1 MRILFAGSPAIAVPS
16 VEDLS
21 VMEMEGKDIVLVGVL
36 TNPDT
41 KKGRS
46 KQEEPTDISAAVSK
60 LNEIRIKNGQLPIP
74 QLKPEKLDANARK
87 EVAALNPD
95 LLVSFGCG
103 HFFGPLFL
111 ALFPMGGINIHPSLL
126 PKYRG
131 ASPIPAAILACEK
144 ETGICIQK
152 IAPELDTGDLLLTN
166 VIKLTGNET
175 TLSLSETVSFM
186 AASLLRDLLLDFE
199 SKTASALPQKGEA
212 TYCHELKKGDGLIDW
227 KKSAVELDAQIRAF
241 TPWPLSYTFF
251 EKKALYI
258 LEAHPLEFSQE
269 LISSSPKEQHT
280 QGKVL
285 GKDKSHGVLIQ
296 TGDGIF
302 AVTRLQ
308 LEARKTLDWKS
319 FCNGTRDFIG
329 ARL

>member
-21 VMEMEGKDIVLVGVL
+21 EMEMEGKDIFLVGVL

-41 KKGRS
+41 KRGRS
-46 KQEEPTDISAAVSK
+46 KQEEPTDISAVVSR
-60 LNEIRIKNGQLPIP
+60 LNEVRIKNGLPPIP

-87 EVAALNPD
+87 EVEALSPD

-111 ALFPMGGINIHPSLL
+111 ALFPLGGINIHPSLL

-152 IAPELDTGDLLLTN
+152 IASELDTGDLLSTSIL
-166 VIKLTGNET
+166 KLNGNET
-175 TLSLSETVSFM
+175 TLSLSKTVSFM
-186 AASLLRDLLLDFE
+186 AASLLRELLLDFE
-199 SKTASALPQKGEA
+199 DKTAAACPQEGEA
-212 TYCHELKKGDGLIDW
+212 VYCHELKKGDGLIDW
-227 KKSAVELDAQIRAF
+227 NKSAVDIDAQIRAF
-241 TPWPLSYTFF
+241 TPWPLSYTFL

-258 LEAHPLEFSQE
+258 LEAHPLEFPWE
-269 LISSSPKEQHT
+269 LISSSSEEQHPP
-280 QGKVL
+280 GKVL

-296 TGDGIF
+296 TGDGIL

-308 LEARKTLDWKS
+308 LEAKKALDWKS

-329 ARL
+329 VRL